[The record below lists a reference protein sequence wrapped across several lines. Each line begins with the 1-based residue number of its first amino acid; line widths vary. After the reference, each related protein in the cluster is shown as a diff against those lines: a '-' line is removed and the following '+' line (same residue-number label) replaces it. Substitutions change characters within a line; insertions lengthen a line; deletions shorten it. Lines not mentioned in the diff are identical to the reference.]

1 MRLIEIIKK
10 DLENEN
16 LRLEGQLEFSINE
29 HIDIDTK
36 IAKVK
41 LVLEKLA
48 INEIATSKFNQ
59 YLDNKP
65 E

>member
-16 LRLEGQLEFSINE
+16 LRLEEQLEFSINE
-29 HIDIDTK
+29 HTDIDIK
-36 IAKVK
+36 VNKVK
-41 LVLEKLA
+41 LILEKLA
-48 INEIATSKFNQ
+48 INEITTSKFNK
-59 YLDNKP
+59 YLDNKS